1 MIIIN
6 CKRNVHVI
14 NVENY
19 VLQYI
24 RDAYHEDPEMYSNE
38 IHTLEGLRAAATCA
52 VRDVTGCSALKRY
65 YCQLHFLQ
73 SRFPMGKDG
82 AAAVPFTW

>member
-1 MIIIN
+1 L
-6 CKRNVHVI
+6 
-14 NVENY
+14 
-19 VLQYI
+19 LQYI
-24 RDAYHEDPEMYSNE
+24 RDIYHEDPETYSHE
-38 IHTLEGLRAAATCA
+38 IHTLEGLRAAAVCS

-73 SRFPMGKDG
+73 SRFPMAKDG

>member
-1 MIIIN
+1 LN
-6 CKRNVHVI
+6 F
-14 NVENY
+14 ESNY
-19 VLQYI
+19 LLQYI
-24 RDAYHEDPEMYSNE
+24 RDVYHEDPETYSNE
-38 IHTLEGLRAAATCA
+38 VHTLEGLRAVAVCA

-73 SRFPMGKDG
+73 SRFPMAKDG